1 MSENLERNLGL
12 QPLSQLMQTH
22 GLAAHDLVEASPT
35 QLSHKMV
42 ARACKGR
49 RLTKNTKAKVHIALQ
64 VAAGEKFPMDA
75 LFNY

>member
-1 MSENLERNLGL
+1 MSEDLERNLGP

-35 QLSHKMV
+35 QLTHKMV

-49 RLTKNTKAKVHIALQ
+49 RLTKKTKVKIRIALQ
-64 VAAGEKFPMDA
+64 VAAGEQFAMDA